1 MIRAEIGLHPK
12 TFAIAVAGATV
23 FALATVASSWAVR
36 WVTNEVIVP
45 RFEEGHVAAATVIA
59 GAAMIVA
66 IGLIRSVGV
75 VVRRTWAGRTQFR
88 VLATLR
94 EDVVDHYQAQPYRWH
109 RAHSTGELIAHAG
122 VDGEAATEVLGP
134 IPYSVGTIVLIVTSA
149 IWMLATDAVLGLV
162 ALTLFPILIV
172 QNVFFQRKGGVPANE
187 AQERLG
193 ELSALVHES
202 LEAVTVIKA
211 FGAERREVG
220 RLHERASS
228 LRASK
233 VRLARLRA
241 TFDLFLDAVPSYA
254 NVLLIL
260 VGASRVNAGAATLGD
275 ITSFVYLFTLLVWPL
290 RIIGFALGD
299 LPHSLAGWDRMQGIL
314 RDGTHRSAPASV
326 ADLAT
331 SGEIGLVAR
340 GVTFAYEPGRDVLRG
355 VDLSIPAGTT
365 VAIVGPTA
373 SGKSTLLAVLAGLL
387 VPNAGEVA
395 AATPHPALV
404 FQEPFLFADSL
415 RRNIDV
421 QGTAT
426 DEDLAMALDLAQV
439 TAFLTE
445 LPYGVETVVGERG
458 VSLSGGQRQ
467 RVALARALLNR
478 PKVLLLDDATS
489 SLDPTTEARIL
500 TGLGARLAGIT
511 TVAVANRPATI
522 ALADEVV
529 YLVGGRVEAQGRH
542 EDLLATMAGYR
553 HLVEAY
559 ERDRVGEDVAARPSV
574 PADRDGAP

>member
-1 MIRAEIGLHPK
+1 MIRAEVGLHPGS
-12 TFAIAVAGATV
+12 FAIAVSGATV

-66 IGLIRSVGV
+66 IGIVRSVGV

-88 VLATLR
+88 VLATER
-94 EDVVDHYQAQPYRWH
+94 DDVVDHYQAQDYRWH
-109 RAHSTGELIAHAG
+109 RSHPTGELVAHAG
-122 VDGEAATEVLGP
+122 VDAEAATDVLAP
-134 IPYSVGTIVLIVTSA
+134 IPYSLGTVVLIVTST
-149 IWMLATDAVLGLV
+149 IWMIATDAILGLL
-162 ALTLFPILIV
+162 ALALFPLLV
-172 QNVFFQRKGGVPANE
+172 LQNVLFQRKGGVPANE

-193 ELSALVHES
+193 EVSALVHES

-211 FGAERREVG
+211 FGAEEREVG

-228 LRASK
+228 LRMSK

-254 NVLLIL
+254 NVLLVL
-260 VGASRVNAGAATLGD
+260 VGAARVNAGAATLGD

-299 LPHSLAGWDRMQGIL
+299 LPHSLAGWDRVQANL
-314 RDGTHRSAPASV
+314 RDGTHRHRPAPV
-326 ADLAT
+326 ADLGS
-331 SGEIGLVAR
+331 SGTF
-340 GVTFAYEPGRDVLRG
+340 GVSAHKVRFAYEPGRDVLHD
-355 VDLSIPAGTT
+355 VDFDIAAGTT

-373 SGKSTLLAVLAGLL
+373 SGKSTLLAVLAGLF
-387 VPNAGEVA
+387 VPDSGEVTA
-395 AATPHPALV
+395 ASPHPALV
-404 FQEPFLFADSL
+404 FQEPFLFADTL

-421 QGTAT
+421 HGTAT
-426 DEDLAMALDLAQV
+426 DDELQMAVDLAQV
-439 TAFLTE
+439 TPFMAE
-445 LPYGVETVVGERG
+445 LPHGLETVVGERG

-467 RVALARALLNR
+467 RVALARALLDR

-500 TGLGARLAGIT
+500 TGLGARLTGIT
-511 TVAVANRPATI
+511 TIAVANRPATI
-522 ALADEVV
+522 ALADEVL
-529 YLVGGRVEAQGRH
+529 YLVGGRVVAHGSHDE
-542 EDLLATMAGYR
+542 LLATIPGYR
-553 HLVEAY
+553 NLVEAY
-559 ERDRVGEDVAARPSV
+559 ERDRAADT
-574 PADRDGAP
+574 ADA